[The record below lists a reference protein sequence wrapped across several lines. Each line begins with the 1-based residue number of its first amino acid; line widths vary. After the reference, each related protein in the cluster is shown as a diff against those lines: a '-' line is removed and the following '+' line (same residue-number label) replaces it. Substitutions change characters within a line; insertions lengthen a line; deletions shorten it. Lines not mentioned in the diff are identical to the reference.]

1 MASTDRKLEALLELE
16 RRGAL
21 EPDAARM
28 LQAYRD
34 QGVSKTN
41 PLGPNGRAQTNEER
55 LELKS
60 SRDKARAALA
70 LIGRVQPHLDR
81 VRTLYDANY
90 RGSGPIQSLREYL
103 PSQQNAQFD
112 AAVAPLRQ
120 MVRQANHKPGE
131 GAMSDFESK
140 LALQG
145 VPDRWSFDGANEEAL
160 KGLQT
165 FLDTNK
171 ASYSKQLGLP
181 TPPPNIGRRKAP
193 ARGAWTIEDAN

>member
-1 MASTDRKLEALLELE
+1 MAADQKLQALLELE

-21 EPDAARM
+21 PPDLAPR
-28 LQAYRD
+28 LKAYRD
-34 QGVSKTN
+34 QGISKTT
-41 PLGPNGRAQTNEER
+41 PLGPDGQPSSTAPEQ
-55 LELKS
+55 LELKT

-81 VRTLYDANY
+81 VQQLYDNNLK
-90 RGSGPIQSLREYL
+90 GSGPLQSLREYL
-103 PSQQNAQFD
+103 PSQRNAQFD

-145 VPDRWSFDGANEEAL
+145 IPDRWSFDGKNEESL
-160 KGLQT
+160 RNLQV
-165 FLDTNK
+165 FLDSSRD
-171 ASYSKQLGLP
+171 SYSKQLGLP
-181 TPPPNIGRRKAP
+181 TPPPNGRRTP
-193 ARGAWTIEDAN
+193 AAGWSIREVK